1 MMAEDSI
8 RDALNMIPYGFYA
21 IGSRNGD
28 DVNLMVVNWLTQSSF
43 APRQVAFG
51 LSQTAVTHGIIA
63 AGKVFSVNILDRGDA
78 DLITGLTKS
87 RAKYPDKVRDA
98 DTTPG
103 PQTGCPLLSGAA
115 AWLECRVVASVDSG
129 GDHDVIVGEVIG
141 AGVNRAGKSDATLT
155 LETIGWSYSG

>member
-1 MMAEDSI
+1 MAEDKI

-51 LSQTAVTHGIIA
+51 LSKTAVTHGIVA
-63 AGKVFSVNILDRGDA
+63 AGKVFSVNIFDKA
-78 DLITGLTKS
+78 DGEIMGALTKS
-87 RAKYPDKVRDA
+87 RAKNPGKVSDA
-98 DTTPG
+98 DTSPG
-103 PQTGCPLLSGAA
+103 PQTGCPLLTDAA
-115 AWLECRVVASVDSG
+115 AWLECRVVSSVDSG

-141 AGVNRAGKSDATLT
+141 AGVNRPGKSDATLT